1 MFNSKELFK
10 YKNRFYVFEDS
21 ALREKFINK
30 YYNDFLANHFDVTK
44 THKLFARKYYWNE
57 NLKKIIEYY

>member
-1 MFNSKELFK
+1 MFDLKELFK
-10 YKNRFYVFEDS
+10 YKDYFYVFENS
-21 ALREKFINK
+21 ALREEFINK
-30 YYNDFLANHFDVTK
+30 CYNNFLANYFDVAK